1 MKLEK
6 KHFAAYL
13 PYGLKCEVIN
23 WSEKNG
29 RYETYHATM
38 DSVYADGTCTFHE
51 LVEAEQGVE
60 SIKPILR
67 PLSDLVKKIEFEG
80 KKVFP
85 SEVILERTGY
95 DILTNKEQLIEPIKR
110 LPYVVVCLL
119 IEMHFDVFGLIN
131 DGRAIDV
138 NTLK

>member
-6 KHFAAYL
+6 KHLAAYL
-13 PYGLKCEVIN
+13 PYGLKCEVVN

-38 DSVYADGTCTFHE
+38 DSVYADGTCTFHD
-51 LVEAEQGVE
+51 LVEAEQGFE
-60 SIKPILR
+60 SIMPILH
-67 PLSDLVKKIEFEG
+67 PLSDLVKKIEEG
-80 KKVFP
+80 KKVFAY
-85 SEVILERTGY
+85 EVILERTGY

-119 IEMHFDVFGLIN
+119 IEMQFDIFGLIN
-131 DGRAIDV
+131 HGLAIDV
-138 NTLK
+138 NALK

>member
-29 RYETYHATM
+29 RYETHRTTM
-38 DSVYADGTCTFHE
+38 DSVYSDGTCTFHE
-51 LVEAEQGVE
+51 LVEAEQGFE
-60 SIKPILR
+60 SIMPILQ
-67 PLSDLVKKIEFEG
+67 PLSDITQKIDFEG

-119 IEMHFDVFGLIN
+119 IEMHFDVFELIN
-131 DGRAIDV
+131 EGLAIDV